1 MKGQEKERCLH
12 LMIDI
17 LKILKSTTQHEE
29 VFYRTIDLITRVL
42 PCQSVAVV
50 LIDPVSEYL
59 KIDCTYGISHTFQK
73 HFERKISTGAVGELI
88 WNNKPIVI
96 RDSQTDPVLAQEVQ
110 LEQPFGSCVCVPVG
124 ADHRSLGYLFVAS
137 DLTHAFDVDDEA
149 FLQACADVMGVA
161 YQKCWLAEENLRID
175 RIDHE
180 TGLEKYQA
188 FQERLRAA
196 LDRGVQFK
204 ESFAVVLC
212 DVDNFKHI
220 SLTYGYNTS
229 RELLM
234 GLGNL
239 LKQNIRSVDATGRFG
254 FDEFAVLRE
263 NTDSEAAMQFA
274 ENIRKAVEITPFT
287 SHGIQSTISVG
298 LAVFPQNGA
307 SMDDLMVTAKKAL
320 FEAQKSGRNKVV
332 VLPGVWYQRQDPVV
346 SEGR

>member
-42 PCQSVAVV
+42 PCQSVAVI
-50 LIDPVSEYL
+50 LIDPASEYL
-59 KIDCTYGISHTFQK
+59 RIDCTYGISHTFQK
-73 HFERKISTGAVGELI
+73 HFERKISTGAIGDLI
-88 WNNKPIVI
+88 WNGKPIVL
-96 RDSQTDPVLAQEVQ
+96 RDSQDDPVLAREIQ
-110 LEQPFGSCVCVPVG
+110 LEQPFGSCVCMPVG

-137 DLTHAFDVDDEA
+137 DLTHAFDADDET

-188 FQERLRAA
+188 FQERLRAS

-204 ESFAVVLC
+204 ESFALILC

-220 SLTYGYNTS
+220 SLTYGYAAS
-229 RELLM
+229 RELLK
-234 GLGNL
+234 GLGNVM
-239 LKQNIRSVDATGRFG
+239 KQSVRSVDATGRFG
-254 FDEFAVLRE
+254 FDEFAILRE
-263 NTDSEAAMQFA
+263 NTDPEAAMQFA
-274 ENIRKAVEITPFT
+274 DSIRKAVEGASFT

-307 SMDDLMVTAKKAL
+307 TLDDLMVTAKKAL
-320 FEAQKSGRNKVV
+320 FEAQKLGRNKVV
-332 VLPGVWYQRQDPVV
+332 SLPGVWYQRQDYSV
-346 SEGR
+346 SENM